1 MEFNSEL
8 EIRQEIMFR
17 LNIVYEILEHLIEIA
32 IERNYNWKEGL
43 GYQLNINK
51 NDYKEIKTNF
61 QFFSNLG
68 SLLSRKQTTNYD
80 EWQELITMVY
90 SLIYLFNEEKV
101 LFMTTYV
108 TNSSEI
114 RSLIAKIKKFVK
126 ESSLDPIKNSA
137 QYKTAQKKLSLK
149 QRYELA
155 LQENEIDI
163 DTDKYKLNFKGKKDF
178 ILYSFTS
185 AKYDL
190 VVNAINKAYAKFLK
204 ENPDKIWLT
213 DDLNQMLE
221 GLYDDGDITDDEYYS
236 IEAHYDYSI
245 FLIEDVEDLRI
256 ITKNNDSF
264 TIKES
269 KLNTSAYSMKTI
281 GDIVATRFTD
291 MDYYYL
297 ILFGSPAYHTGVIL
311 LDEEATKEEILEK
324 LTLIQVENLSLGF
337 KFNDKEDYFD
347 IGDQIKEKYVDKAL
361 LKAKKAKGKELN
373 ELFEN
378 DELSEE

>member
-8 EIRQEIMFR
+8 EVRQEIIER
-17 LNIVYEILEHLIEIA
+17 LDSVYEVFDLLIQHSFKGDRKVRDGIGYIAGIHKGDYFELKSNFESFYELRKFITKEFTANYEDWHELIE
-32 IERNYNWKEGL
+32 
-43 GYQLNINK
+43 
-51 NDYKEIKTNF
+51 
-61 QFFSNLG
+61 
-68 SLLSRKQTTNYD
+68 
-80 EWQELITMVY
+80 MVY
-90 SLIYLFNEEKV
+90 STVNLFEYKKV
-101 LFMTTYV
+101 LFMVLYETTSAHV
-108 TNSSEI
+108 G
-114 RSLIAKIKKFVK
+114 RLRDKIKNFVK
-126 ESSLDPIKNSA
+126 DKELDPVKNSIEN
-137 QYKTAQKKLSLK
+137 KPTIKKLTLK
-149 QRYELA
+149 QRFEHVLNENDIEL
-155 LQENEIDI
+155 DK
-163 DTDKYKLNFKGKKDF
+163 DKYILNFKNKKDF

-190 VVNAINKAYAKFLK
+190 VVNAVNTAYAKFLK

-264 TIKES
+264 NIKES
-269 KLNTSAYSMKTI
+269 KLNTSPYSMKTI

-337 KFNDKEDYFD
+337 KFNDKEDFFD

-361 LKAKKAKGKELN
+361 LKVKKAKGKELN

>member
-1 MEFNSEL
+1 
-8 EIRQEIMFR
+8 
-17 LNIVYEILEHLIEIA
+17 
-32 IERNYNWKEGL
+32 
-43 GYQLNINK
+43 
-51 NDYKEIKTNF
+51 
-61 QFFSNLG
+61 
-68 SLLSRKQTTNYD
+68 
-80 EWQELITMVY
+80 MVY
-90 SLIYLFNEEKV
+90 STVNLFEYKKV
-101 LFMTTYV
+101 LFMVLYETTSAHV
-108 TNSSEI
+108 G
-114 RSLIAKIKKFVK
+114 RLRDKIKNFVIDK
-126 ESSLDPIKNSA
+126 ELDPVKNSIEN
-137 QYKTAQKKLSLK
+137 KPTIKKLSLK
-149 QRYELA
+149 QRFEHVLNENDIELD
-155 LQENEIDI
+155 E
-163 DTDKYKLNFKGKKDF
+163 DKYILNFKNKKDF

-185 AKYDL
+185 AKYDS

-204 ENPDKIWLT
+204 ENPDKLWLT
-213 DDLNQMLE
+213 NDLNQMLE

-269 KLNTSAYSMKTI
+269 KLNTSPYSMKTI

-291 MDYYYL
+291 MDYYYH

-337 KFNDKEDYFD
+337 KFNNKEDYFD
-347 IGDQIKEKYVDKAL
+347 IGNEIKKKYIDKVL
-361 LKAKKAKGKELN
+361 LKAKKTKGKGLN